1 MNSNNSNPL
10 SRQQERE
17 QKILKA
23 ATQLFSEQ
31 GYHHSSTRQIAKA
44 AGVSEGTVFNYFE
57 SKNALLEEIIKGFYG
72 RLTETAQDGLHNKH
86 DSLEQ
91 FTFLAENHIRIIAAD
106 NFLLMRLLAVYFS
119 EHFNFYLDY
128 RNSSIF
134 KHSKSYTRL
143 FDRIIQEGI
152 ARRELRK
159 DIKLSAMR
167 DLFFGSMEYGVRSLL
182 AQLKDGENQL
192 SDRKLKQYA
201 KTLCQPIWESM
212 KIVDGKNQNS
222 RELELC
228 ERLERAVERLEDN
241 IKKD

>member
-1 MNSNNSNPL
+1 MNSRSSKPL
-10 SRQQERE
+10 SRQQERG
-17 QKILKA
+17 QKILQA

-57 SKNALLEEIIKGFYG
+57 SKNALLEEIIKGFYE
-72 RLTETAQDGLHNKH
+72 RLTETAQDGLHERHN
-86 DSLEQ
+86 SLDQ
-91 FTFLAENHIRIIAAD
+91 FNFLAKNHIRMIAAD

-128 RNSSIF
+128 QNSSIF

-143 FDRIIQEGI
+143 FDRIIREGI
-152 ARRELRK
+152 ARKELRK

-182 AQLKDGENQL
+182 AQLEPGENQL
-192 SDRKLKQYA
+192 SDRKLRQYA

-212 KIVDGKNQNS
+212 KVRGHEHQNR
-222 RELELC
+222 RELEIC
-228 ERLERAVERLEDN
+228 ERLERVAERLEGHL
-241 IKKD
+241 